1 MLYRLYV
8 NKVYMYCSDSVDS
21 TEEFIDMY
29 YTLIED
35 MLYDQ
40 CRDTDVNRVLDKLCN
55 GDYTTAVDE
64 KLEITDVYVTI

>member
-8 NKVYMYCSDSVDS
+8 NSIYMYCSDSVES

-29 YTLIED
+29 FTLIED

-40 CRDTDVNRVLDKLCN
+40 VQDTDVNRVLDKLTN
-55 GDYTTAVDE
+55 HDYKTATDT
-64 KLEITDVYVTI
+64 KLNITDVYVTI